1 MAQNDFNL
9 FSLTGMRLFDLAR
22 QFNHEIGEF
31 ALREISQILY
41 QNNIHLLSSDQMPYF
56 QTTELA
62 DNIYEVDPHGADYT
76 LRSEAEH
83 NLLNLLDGT
92 HHIVE
97 ALDIVENVM
106 HAGYE
111 FVQNPNTSQ
120 ENKWNFTIGSAP
132 VIYVGGTDGYLPNDH
147 PKIRAVAITGRL
159 KKSAANTL

>member
-1 MAQNDFNL
+1 
-9 FSLTGMRLFDLAR
+9 
-22 QFNHEIGEF
+22 
-31 ALREISQILY
+31 
-41 QNNIHLLSSDQMPYF
+41 
-56 QTTELA
+56 LA

-132 VIYVGGTDGYLPNDH
+132 RSFEIFLADVKPGVDYIGWGFV
-147 PKIRAVAITGRL
+147 
-159 KKSAANTL
+159 